1 MICKSSKIIWKTKQ
15 TVLFHKINPDHIN
28 MLVLHM
34 FRVQTDTPPPQPPQP
49 GSFSADYPAQTM
61 DSLTVR
67 VTSAL
72 SGVADLLFGGGGGE
86 NKGLS
91 TSCAAA
97 RLCAEASLKRT
108 HCHNTTRGASH
119 APIHLGVISSES
131 TVWIAS
137 ACQGTQI
144 ENAVWGRMLIKKVK
158 SQIRS
163 GRHLCLFVSPAY
175 LCKL

>member
-1 MICKSSKIIWKTKQ
+1 M
-15 TVLFHKINPDHIN
+15 LFHKICSDHIN

-34 FRVQTDTPPPQPPQP
+34 FRVQTDTPQPPPTPPPQP
-49 GSFSADYPAQTM
+49 GSFSADYPGQTM
-61 DSLTVR
+61 ESLTVR

-72 SGVADLLFGGGGGE
+72 SGVADLFRRGGE

-91 TSCAAA
+91 SSCGAA

-108 HCHNTTRGASH
+108 HRHNTTRGASH

-137 ACQGTQI
+137 VCGGTQI
-144 ENAVWGRMLIKKVK
+144 ENNIWSRMLIKKVK
-158 SQIRS
+158 SQIRI
-163 GRHLCLFVSPAY
+163 GRGFFLVCFSCL
-175 LCKL
+175 LM